1 MLNHRITRQALWETT
16 NLLQSILELLLQKIF
31 RRHLLLKNEQQ
42 SNNIGVVE
50 RIDTVLSTATDV
62 IDAVG
67 NKNLYKVTVPD
78 GYSLTDLIESGKRD
92 GSLRALVKDSKGHL
106 NGDVSLKLNGVNA
119 TQIASMGL
127 GAMAMV
133 VGQAYMT
140 EINNSLHSID
150 SKLDTVIAMM
160 TAEKKAKLKNAI
172 DIARSYMQLHDDYL
186 NKPSEARQ
194 AARNE
199 IEARYNDVGE
209 VIDWLSESLID
220 IEKRASEAKVTEKTL
235 SALLEELHQCEEQFN
250 LSLHALATLAMT
262 RMYYDGSLDERS
274 ALIERQRIEQKTQQ
288 FQQERQKLMG
298 IVELKIGA
306 LKGAPVALPQE
317 SEGKNIFK
325 RLTSQTP
332 RAAAKQQLLETKVSM
347 QTELRNSTQILKKS
361 SESSVAGI
369 NRISFPNQAVRCVL
383 TDGTTNC
390 WIARDLPESK

>member
-1 MLNHRITRQALWETT
+1 MGN
-16 NLLQSILELLLQKIF
+16 NELAPVNIKIVTAED
-31 RRHLLLKNEQQ
+31 LSQTPTLKKIEQQ

-127 GAMAMV
+127 GAMAML

-220 IEKRASEAKVTEKTL
+220 IEKRASEAKATEKTL

-288 FQQERQKLMG
+288 FQKERQKLMG

-369 NRISFPNQAVRCVL
+369 NRISSANQAVRCVL

-390 WIARDLPESK
+390 WVAGDLPESK